1 MTSQEIKKIQ
11 EYHAKILQPYQ
22 LSFKASPEYAAL
34 IAFCMANKPTRFDER
49 VGSAVRELFNAS
61 FHPHQPEERTAEAY
75 IGCANEEDSWTTFLD
90 EYKIA
95 ANR

>member
-34 IAFCMANKPTRFDER
+34 IAFCVASKPTRFDEG
-49 VGSAVRELFNAS
+49 VGAAVRKLFKAS
-61 FHPHQPEERTAEAY
+61 FHTHLPKERTLEAY
-75 IGCANEEDSWTTFLD
+75 KGCANEIDSWCTFLD

-95 ANR
+95 TNR

>member
-11 EYHAKILQPYQ
+11 KYHAKILQPYQ

-34 IAFCMANKPTRFDER
+34 IDFCVANKPTRFDEG
-49 VGSAVRELFNAS
+49 VGSAVRELFKAS
-61 FHPHQPEERTAEAY
+61 FHTHLPEKRTLKAY
-75 IGCANEEDSWTTFLD
+75 TGCANEEDSWTTFLD

>member
-61 FHPHQPEERTAEAY
+61 FHTHQPEERTAEAY